1 MGKQWIRSLTHR
13 ALALA
18 LSLVVGVTFVPIF
31 NGQVFA
37 EEENEQKEGQQV
49 EAGELIAIIE

>member
-18 LSLVVGVTFVPIF
+18 LSLAVGVTFMPML
-31 NGQVFA
+31 NG
-37 EEENEQKEGQQV
+37 
-49 EAGELIAIIE
+49 